1 MDTILT
7 DPVSGKYISAVG
19 FQWAGKG
26 AIKGIHERYPDMKLY
41 QTEQECGD
49 GKNDWSGA
57 VYSWNL
63 MRHYLDNGASA
74 YMYWNIS
81 LDKGGISRW
90 GWAQNSLVVVD
101 PDTKTFHYTPE
112 YYVMKHLSH
121 YVQPGAR
128 KLETSG
134 QYSNLMAFVNPD
146 KSIVVALANEGSED
160 RQVSVEIDG
169 RVYQPVLPAH
179 SIATLLID

>member
-1 MDTILT
+1 MTT
-7 DPVSGKYISAVG
+7 
-19 FQWAGKG
+19 
-26 AIKGIHERYPDMKLY
+26 R
-41 QTEQECGD
+41 
-49 GKNDWSGA
+49 
-57 VYSWNL
+57 
-63 MRHYLDNGASA
+63 
-74 YMYWNIS
+74 
-81 LDKGGISRW
+81 

-134 QYSNLMAFVNPD
+134 QFSNLMAFVNPD
-146 KSIVVALANEGSED
+146 KSIVVALANEGNED